1 MGVVIIHIIMLFLEL
16 KVVVTSTVNGP
27 ITAGNGVVLV
37 CNLDTGGTLS
47 NVTWR

>member
-1 MGVVIIHIIMLFLEL
+1 MLLHCYLVVLNIVI
-16 KVVVTSTVNGP
+16 TSTVNGP

-47 NVTWR
+47 NVTWT